1 MGRGLVAAV
10 AAFVLLC
17 APASARGGLEL
28 AAGEQFV
35 GVPTG
40 SWEHT
45 DASYFT
51 ERRDTRM
58 FTPAL
63 WRTLARSHTRV
74 ALHLRYG
81 RDFGPA
87 PPGVP
92 RAADALPL
100 LRAAN
105 RHHVAVTA
113 WLVVPYAD
121 GYWADERNAAL
132 QATAVRSFVAWARE
146 RRVKADRVLLDLE

>member
-1 MGRGLVAAV
+1 MRRALLAGVAV
-10 AAFVLLC
+10 FVLLC
-17 APASARGGLEL
+17 APASARGGLTL

-51 ERRDTRM
+51 ERRDTRTY
-58 FTPAL
+58 TPAL
-63 WRTLARSHTRV
+63 WRTLARSHTSL

-87 PPGVP
+87 PAGMP
-92 RAADALPL
+92 RIEDALPL

-105 RHHVAVTA
+105 RHRVPVTA
-113 WLVVPYAD
+113 WL
-121 GYWADERNAAL
+121 
-132 QATAVRSFVAWARE
+132 
-146 RRVKADRVLLDLE
+146 